1 MKNTKRVTFTLP
13 KSDIRF
19 INTHSIDM
27 KMYKSNFV
35 SLCIEECFP
44 LMEEELEEKREL
56 GYDTPYEFRKKFYN
70 TFPITV
76 TLPIDVVEKLDFYSK
91 EIGIKKSHLV
101 SISIYLMEEK
111 KQKELSEL
119 IDDLMETVKFTKVIV
134 ED

>member
-1 MKNTKRVTFTLP
+1 MKNTKRVTFTLM

-19 INTHSIDM
+19 INNQSEMM

-35 SLCIEECFP
+35 SLCIENCFP
-44 LMEEELEEKREL
+44 LMEEELDEKREL
-56 GYDTPYEFRKKFYN
+56 GYDSPYKVRKKFFD
-70 TFPITV
+70 THPITV
-76 TLPIDVVEKLDFYSK
+76 TLPIEVVEKLNYYSK

-111 KQKELSEL
+111 IKKELSNQ
-119 IDDLMETVKFTKVIV
+119 INDLMDSITFTKEVV